1 MKIGILGIGHLA
13 AYLVQGAQGAGHDFV
28 LSPRS
33 AGKAADLAAR
43 YGCSIAASNQAV
55 VDACDHILVCLPAA
69 EGLAVLRGLT
79 FRAGQELC
87 SAMAGVGLEDLRA
100 AVAPAKAIVSMMP
113 GYANAF
119 SAGPTFLHPPHAGW
133 AGFFAACGPVHEI
146 AAPRD
151 FETAAV
157 FGAMSGASV
166 FFMRHLAQWYEAEGL
181 APATARRLVAE
192 TLRGNAE
199 VLLQSDE
206 PLDAICKGV
215 TTPGGITEQL
225 LADLGRDGALDSWH
239 RAMTRVLHRMAPPPQ
254 TVTRPA
260 SD

>member
-1 MKIGILGIGHLA
+1 MKIGILGVGNLA
-13 AYLVQGAQGAGHDFV
+13 AYLVQGAQKGGHSFV
-28 LSPRS
+28 LSPRG
-33 AGKAADLAAR
+33 ADRAAELVTRFDCTVAAT
-43 YGCSIAASNQAV
+43 NQAL

-69 EGLAVLRGLT
+69 EGVAILHALT
-79 FRAGQELC
+79 FHNGQRVC
-87 SAMAGVGLEDLRA
+87 SAMAAAASLDDIRA
-100 AVAPAKAIVSMMP
+100 AVAPAEATLSMMP

-119 SAGPTFLHPPHAGW
+119 SAGPTFLFPANSVWPL
-133 AGFFAACGPVHEI
+133 FFVSCGPVHEMPD
-146 AAPRD
+146 ARS

-166 FFMRHLAQWYEAEGL
+166 FLMRHLAAWYEAEGL
-181 APATARRLVAE
+181 SPATARRLVAE

-225 LADLGRDGALDSWH
+225 LSDLNRDGALDSWH
-239 RAMTRVLHRMAPPPQ
+239 HAMTRVLHRMAPA
-254 TVTRPA
+254 RKL
-260 SD
+260 